1 MFEKVSLKAMVK
13 YEALTGKNAMELF
26 SKESKSATDL
36 RDLVFIIKYTKDQTV
51 TFDTVE
57 NYSTEEFQAA
67 ISSVTE
73 DKKVA

>member
-1 MFEKVSLKAMVK
+1 MMDKVSLKAMIK
-13 YEALTGKNAMELF
+13 YETLTGKNAMELF
-26 SKESKSATDL
+26 QREHKSATDL
-36 RDLVFIIKYTKDQTV
+36 AWLVFIIKYTKDQTL

-67 ISSVTE
+67 ISSITE